1 MQTTALMWLAYDMTH
16 QARWPAFIMV
26 AMIGPTV
33 LLGPWAGS
41 LADRYPKHKLILRT
55 QVGFLLSA
63 SMLTILVAL
72 GWITPWV
79 LLVMM
84 SFHGIVQAID
94 LPSRLSFVPE
104 LVPREYLIN
113 TVALNSVQ
121 FNTARVLGP
130 AVAGLLLYYVGSEM
144 CFLINALSY
153 LAVLAALLAMRDIPA
168 NSLPAPGPRHA
179 GGGFVVLRQRPRL
192 LLLILLAGMA
202 AISAWPLLS
211 LLPAFAERVLHLNDK
226 AYSLAY
232 STMLSSVGVG
242 ALLAAL
248 TAATFSTED
257 RQKPLL
263 TVGVGFVSIA
273 LLRAIASRGTFYG
286 NTMLRFIR
294 IRHDLVLRNG
304 SGGRAIKRDQRGT
317 EER

>member
-94 LPSRLSFVPE
+94 LPSRLSFV
-104 LVPREYLIN
+104 
-113 TVALNSVQ
+113 
-121 FNTARVLGP
+121 ARP
-130 AVAGLLLYYVGSEM
+130 
-144 CFLINALSY
+144 
-153 LAVLAALLAMRDIPA
+153 
-168 NSLPAPGPRHA
+168 
-179 GGGFVVLRQRPRL
+179 
-192 LLLILLAGMA
+192 
-202 AISAWPLLS
+202 
-211 LLPAFAERVLHLNDK
+211 
-226 AYSLAY
+226 
-232 STMLSSVGVG
+232 T
-242 ALLAAL
+242 
-248 TAATFSTED
+248 
-257 RQKPLL
+257 
-263 TVGVGFVSIA
+263 
-273 LLRAIASRGTFYG
+273 
-286 NTMLRFIR
+286 
-294 IRHDLVLRNG
+294 
-304 SGGRAIKRDQRGT
+304 
-317 EER
+317 